1 MAGPIRKDEFGALE
15 SLKRGP
21 VKRDNDG
28 ADLAFQSLSSRGMA
42 EKKGSNWLLTTAA
55 RSRCSAVSVRGDAA
69 RADRPAASPPA
80 PSRAGGP
87 GFPP

>member
-1 MAGPIRKDEFGALE
+1 MAGPIRKEEVGALE

-42 EKKGSNWLLTTAA
+42 EKKGSNWLLTTRGKVTLQRRIGTR
-55 RSRCSAVSVRGDAA
+55 RS
-69 RADRPAASPPA
+69 
-80 PSRAGGP
+80 SR
-87 GFPP
+87 

>member
-42 EKKGSNWLLTTAA
+42 EKKGSNWLLTPRGKVTLQRRIGTR
-55 RSRCSAVSVRGDAA
+55 RS
-69 RADRPAASPPA
+69 
-80 PSRAGGP
+80 SR
-87 GFPP
+87 